1 MYDPQ
6 SHTMA
11 CQGLF
16 YLSISDE
23 LSKNSEQGKKISY
36 NNNLACTCASE
47 QFQEPEH
54 KQFV

>member
-1 MYDPQ
+1 MLYMFVLSNDACWKNSLYDPQ

-23 LSKNSEQGKKISY
+23 LSKNSEQGKK
-36 NNNLACTCASE
+36 NLL
-47 QFQEPEH
+47 QQ
-54 KQFV
+54 